1 MESENLEQE
10 MQIAR
15 IAVYDDFLSS
25 PRIIDIQPCGILEY
39 IEQIASKTYE
49 MASSLGGTIPY
60 TVIRQVAENFIHA
73 HFQEPVVSI
82 FDNGCTIRFADQG
95 PGIADKAH
103 AQLPGFSS
111 ATNEMKK
118 YINGVGSGL
127 PIVKEYLS
135 FSNGRLV
142 IEDNIAAGTVITIT
156 TKESTQQQE
165 KPVVFQE
172 YSDRAQNT
180 TEKIKLSAKEKDVL
194 QLAAE
199 IPNIGPTE
207 INNYLKISV
216 STAYRILESLEEK
229 GLLESTKNR
238 KRKLTPQG
246 YSYIED

>member
-1 MESENLEQE
+1 MESKSIKDE

-25 PRIIDIQPCGILEY
+25 PRIIDIQPCEILEY
-39 IEQIASKTYE
+39 IEHIASKTYE
-49 MASSLGGTIPY
+49 LASSMGGTIPY
-60 TVIRQVAENFIHA
+60 SVIRQVAENFIHA

-82 FDNGCTIRFADQG
+82 FDNGSTIRFADQG
-95 PGIADKAH
+95 PGIEDKTH

-142 IEDNIAAGTVITIT
+142 IEDNISNGTVITIT
-156 TKESTQQQE
+156 TKETNNTTNE
-165 KPVVFQE
+165 PIVYQE
-172 YSDRAQNT
+172 YSNKSK
-180 TEKIKLSAKEKDVL
+180 EKLKLSARERDVL
-194 QLAAE
+194 NLAAQ

-207 INNYLKISV
+207 INNYLKISI
-216 STAYRILESLEEK
+216 STSYRILESLEEK
-229 GLLESTKNR
+229 GLIESTKNR
-238 KRKLTPQG
+238 KRTLTPEG
-246 YSYIED
+246 LSYLED